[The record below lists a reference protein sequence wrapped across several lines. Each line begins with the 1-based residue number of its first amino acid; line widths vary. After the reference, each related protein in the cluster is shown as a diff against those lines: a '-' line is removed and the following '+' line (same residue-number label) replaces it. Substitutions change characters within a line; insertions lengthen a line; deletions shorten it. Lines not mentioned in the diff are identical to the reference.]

1 MGPRKPG
8 QSGRASKGAGTLRI
22 IAGEWRGRRV
32 PILDRPGLRP
42 TTDRV
47 RETVF
52 NWLQH
57 ILPGARVLDLFAGAG
72 GLGFEAASRG
82 AAEVV
87 MIEQDVPATN
97 HLRQVAD
104 LLRADNVEIVRSDAL
119 SWLRTANPPPFDV
132 VFIDPPFNTELA
144 EEALRTLRHGAY
156 LKPQARLYLEHD
168 AKRSIPIEPEWR
180 VLRDQT
186 AGQARY
192 RLIEAIE

>member
-1 MGPRKPG
+1 M
-8 QSGRASKGAGTLRI
+8 
-22 IAGEWRGRRV
+22 